1 MVTVARHLGPIPRL
15 GTVRHLGPN
24 WYSAVMGTAAVA
36 TAGAGLPF
44 HVPGLRPLC
53 TAVWAFSLLLLLAL
67 LGARA
72 RHWTRHRDQARAHLL
87 DPAMAPFYGC
97 LSMALLAVGGGA
109 LAVGRDWI
117 GSAAAV
123 ALDAVL
129 FVAGTAIGLAAAVAV
144 PYLMAVRHRIE
155 PSQATPVWLLP
166 LVAPMVSAALGPL
179 LVPHLPPG
187 QARETLLLACVA
199 MFGLSL
205 LATLLMLPLVFAR
218 LITGG
223 PLPLALTPT
232 LFLVLGPLG
241 QSTTAVGAFA
251 DVAPGVVPAPYSEG
265 FGILAV
271 LYGVPVM
278 GFALLWFGLAT
289 AHVVRARRHGMGF
302 AMTWWA
308 FTFPVG
314 TCVTGAAALARHTG
328 LVVYEGL
335 AVGLYAVLVVAW
347 IAAAVHTARGLLSG
361 ALLAAPRTV
370 LVAPRTVTGRTTSGA
385 VR

>member
-1 MVTVARHLGPIPRL
+1 MVTVARHLGPIRRL

-36 TAGAGLPF
+36 TAGAALP
-44 HVPGLRPLC
+44 LRIPSLRTLC
-53 TAVWAFSLLLLLAL
+53 TAVWALSLLLLLAL

-72 RHWTRHRDQARAHLL
+72 RHWTHHRDQARAHLL

-109 LAVGRDWI
+109 LTVGRDWI

-123 ALDAVL
+123 AIDVVL

-335 AVGLYAVLVVAW
+335 SVGLYAVLVVAW
-347 IAAAVHTARGLLSG
+347 AAAAVHTARGLFSG
-361 ALLAAPRTV
+361 ALLAAPLTA
-370 LVAPRTVTGRTTSGA
+370 LVVSRPVTGRTTSGA